1 MKIIHWY
8 LARVLLVSSTL
19 ALFVL
24 TALSSLI
31 KFFDQFRLI
40 GRGTYTLFDTFI
52 YTLYLI
58 PKDLEMFAPMAVLLG
73 SLIGMGSLAARSE
86 LIILQSIGLSK
97 FQIIRS
103 SFFAIL
109 PFIFAAML
117 VSEYVAPRCEEKALQ
132 LQSIKLSG
140 GDMISTLKSVWS
152 KDHNQFI
159 NIGRIKSLW
168 HVQDLII
175 YKFDEHNKI
184 QHITSAKEAFY
195 EKDHWHLHKV
205 KIQHISPKEITS
217 TTKEEQNW
225 QGNLTPEKL
234 KAVGTQ
240 ASSMSLSVL
249 QDYIDYLKA
258 NDQDAGAYELAFI
271 RKLYLPINMMV
282 MVVLSLSFVFGS
294 PRHTTMGTRMLSGIL
309 LGFSFYILNEVSSNL
324 SIVYHIPALIAAVIP
339 SIVFSA
345 IAAKLLRR

>member
-8 LARVLLVSSTL
+8 LARVLLTSSTL
-19 ALFVL
+19 ALFIL

-31 KFFDQFRLI
+31 KFFDQFRLV

-109 PFIFAAML
+109 PFIFAAIL
-117 VSEYVAPRCEEKALQ
+117 VSEYVAPRFEEKALQ

-159 NIGRIKSLW
+159 HIGRVRSLW
-168 HVQDLII
+168 HIQDLII
-175 YKFDEHNKI
+175 YKFDENN
-184 QHITSAKEAFY
+184 QLQQITSAEDAHY
-195 EKDHWHLHKV
+195 EQDHWHLKQVKV
-205 KIQHISPKEITS
+205 KHILPTQVTS
-217 TTKEEQNW
+217 IFKEEQNW

-249 QDYIDYLKA
+249 QDYIDYLES
-258 NDQDAGAYELAFI
+258 NNQDTSAYELAFI

-294 PRHTTMGTRMLSGIL
+294 PRHTTMGTRMLSGML
-309 LGFSFYILNEVSSNL
+309 LGFGFYILNEVSSNL
-324 SIVYHIPALIAAVIP
+324 SIVYHIPVWIAAVMP
-339 SIVFSA
+339 SAVFSA
-345 IAAKLLRR
+345 LAAKLLRR